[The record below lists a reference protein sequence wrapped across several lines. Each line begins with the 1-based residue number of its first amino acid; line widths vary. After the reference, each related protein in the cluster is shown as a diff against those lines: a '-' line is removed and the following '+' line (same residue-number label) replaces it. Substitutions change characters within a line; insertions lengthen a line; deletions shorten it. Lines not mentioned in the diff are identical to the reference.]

1 MNRNTPVLDADR
13 LVTASPRTPWQV
25 RVLAGLVGLL
35 ALVTSYGAIYFSF
48 YFEDPDPGLG
58 SWVFVILFLAINVT
72 SVAAVTALVRGSA
85 TGWRVLVAWGV
96 LGILWCI
103 AKLVFWQETES
114 LVFGVLNIGCL
125 SLLAARRTREH
136 GGV

>member
-1 MNRNTPVLDADR
+1 MNRNTPVLDDDR
-13 LVTASPRTPWQV
+13 LATTSPRTPWQV
-25 RVLAGLVGLL
+25 RVLAGVVGLL

-48 YFEDPDPGLG
+48 YFEDPDPGVG
-58 SWVFVILFLAINVT
+58 SWVFVVLFLAINVT
-72 SVAAVTALVRGSA
+72 SLVAVTALVRGSA

-114 LVFGVLNIGCL
+114 LVFGVLNVGCL

-136 GGV
+136 SGV